1 MAVGDGLI
9 LKRFGKYLL
18 LDHFVD
24 GGMAKICR
32 ARFLGEQ
39 ADKIVAIKMIQAQYF
54 ADEAFRNMFLDE
66 IRVTFGLIHPN
77 ITQTF
82 DYGMEDNQLYQ
93 VMEYINGKNLK
104 EYLDKLKKRGYV
116 FPVEVSV
123 YVIAQTCQGLHY
135 AHTFKNQL
143 TAENANIIHRDISP
157 HNIMLTYDGAVKIID
172 FGIAKASSNS
182 DKTQAGT
189 IKGKLSYLA
198 PEYLDGL
205 DLDSRY
211 DQFALGITLWEMLC
225 SRKLFSAKNDLAVL
239 KKIQACKVP
248 PPSSINPNVPKA
260 LDKIVLKA
268 LEKDRDLRY
277 ENLDQMNRALIKFLY
292 AKYPEFNATD
302 LSYFAQELFKDVIKQ
317 DQDRFKEFGKIDIR
331 PFLEEMRKGVP
342 LASKNKIYDDDVIII
357 QDESEDSGQIDQN
370 GNRSPN
376 KSSTRRTE
384 LDLESGVDGESSAL
398 ALDIEGG
405 RSRAKKLDFNNKLE
419 ETKTRTNRRPN
430 WGFGSASDKETLGV
444 KGAQILNNKG
454 KRSVSGTLTGVNTQA
469 GTRTGIKHNLG
480 STRTKTSSASRNGAN
495 SSSTGSFFKILV
507 ASLCIT
513 LAWYGHEKYLKKQ
526 QSIEIV
532 NPYQIVR
539 KVASSG
545 VLRLGNYQNYDK
557 VKYRLYLD
565 GKLYDNM
572 AKVLTGEIEN
582 LKIPENEVMTV
593 RIVYDNE
600 HEYLVKKVRFYDGVA
615 NIDVI
620 PFEQMPRASYADL
633 VGGKNC
639 NAKGTIY
646 FQMSG
651 EDRIESVPIAKTKP
665 IAFQVDDK
673 IKEYEIKYVPVPS
686 EDIDYKELQ
695 FTIKFPRA
703 DNQIDICDG
712 IVKALEKHSKAFN

>member
-143 TAENANIIHRDISP
+143 TAESANIIHRDISP

-205 DLDSRY
+205 DLDARY

-268 LEKDRDLRY
+268 LEKDRELRY

-317 DQDRFKEFGKIDIR
+317 DQERFKEFGKIDIH
-331 PFLEEMRKGVP
+331 PFLDEMRKGVP

-357 QDESEDSGQIDQN
+357 QDESEDSGQLDQN
-370 GNRSPN
+370 GNRSTN

-384 LDLESGVDGESSAL
+384 LDLDSGAEGDSSAL
-398 ALDIEGG
+398 ALEIDGG
-405 RSRAKKLDFNNKLE
+405 KSKTLARNE
-419 ETKTRTNRRPN
+419 ETRTKTNRKPTWGLVKTPN
-430 WGFGSASDKETLGV
+430 KAGSEANDAYKAGQRSTGTVTGV
-444 KGAQILNNKG
+444 KALH
-454 KRSVSGTLTGVNTQA
+454 GTLTG
-469 GTRTGIKHNLG
+469 IKQNSG
-480 STRTKTSSASRNGAN
+480 STRTKTCSASRDGA
-495 SSSTGSFFKILV
+495 SRSSTGSLFKILV

-513 LAWYGHEKYLKKQ
+513 LVWFGHEKYLKNQKSHMASNIDLAQ
-526 QSIEIV
+526 Q
-532 NPYQIVR
+532 NQIVR

-545 VLRLGNYQNYDK
+545 VLRLGNYQNFDK
-557 VKYRLYLD
+557 VKYKLYLD
-565 GKLYDNM
+565 GKLYDDM

-582 LKIPENEVMTV
+582 LKISESEIMTV

-600 HEYLVKKVRFYDGVA
+600 HEYLVRKVRFQDGVA
-615 NIDVI
+615 NVDVM
-620 PFEQMPRASYADL
+620 PFEQMSRASYADL
-633 VGGKNC
+633 VGGVNC
-639 NAKGTIY
+639 NAKGTIH
-646 FQMSG
+646 FQMLG
-651 EDRIESVPIAKTKP
+651 EDRIEAVPIAKTNP
-665 IAFQVDDK
+665 IAFKVDEK
-673 IKEYEIKYVPVPS
+673 QKEYDIKYVPAPS
-686 EDIDYKELQ
+686 DDIDYKDLQ
-695 FTIKFPRA
+695 FTIRFPRA
-703 DNQIDICDG
+703 DNQVDICDG
-712 IVKALEKHSKAFN
+712 IVKALERHSRSSN

>member
-1 MAVGDGLI
+1 MRVGDGLI

-32 ARFLGEQ
+32 ARFLGEE

-143 TAENANIIHRDISP
+143 TAESANIIHRDISP

-205 DLDSRY
+205 ELDARY

-268 LEKDRDLRY
+268 LEKDRELRY

-292 AKYPEFNATD
+292 GKYPEFNATD
-302 LSYFAQELFKDVIKQ
+302 LSYFSQELFKDVIKQ

-331 PFLEEMRKGVP
+331 PFLDEMKKGVP

-357 QDESEDSGQIDQN
+357 QDESEDSGQLDQN
-370 GNRSPN
+370 GNRTSN

-384 LDLESGVDGESSAL
+384 LDLDSEGDGSSKDL
-398 ALDIEGG
+398 ALEIEGG
-405 RSRAKKLDFNNKLE
+405 KSRANRLDVNKNKAE
-419 ETKTRTNRRPN
+419 ETRTRTNHRLN
-430 WGFGSASDKETLGV
+430 GVLVGSFEKDAVPEVKIQNKLG
-444 KGAQILNNKG
+444 Q
-454 KRSVSGTLTGVNTQA
+454 RSSGTLTGVRNQA
-469 GTRTGIKHNLG
+469 KTRTGVRQNLG
-480 STRTKTSSASRNGAN
+480 STRTKTSGAGRNSTSH
-495 SSSTGSFFKILV
+495 SSSGAWFKILV
-507 ASLCIT
+507 ASLCVT
-513 LAWYGHEKYLKKQ
+513 LAWYGHEKYLKRQKSLDMAQ
-526 QSIEIV
+526 QH
-532 NPYQIVR
+532 QIVR

-545 VLRLGNYQNYDK
+545 VLRLGNYQNFDK
-557 VKYRLYLD
+557 IKYRLYLD
-565 GKLYDNM
+565 GKLYDDM

-582 LKIPENEVMTV
+582 LKIPEGEVMAV

-600 HEYLVKKVRFYDGVA
+600 HEYLVKKVRFIDGVA
-615 NIDVI
+615 SIDVK
-620 PFEQMPRASYADL
+620 PFEHMPRTSYANL
-633 VGGKNC
+633 IGGGNC

-646 FQMSG
+646 FHMFG
-651 EDRIESVPIAKTKP
+651 EDRIESVPIAPTSP
-665 IAFQVDDK
+665 IAFSVDEMK
-673 IKEYEIKYVPVPS
+673 KEYEIKYVPVPND
-686 EDIDYKELQ
+686 DIDYKDLQ
-695 FTIKFPRA
+695 FRIRFPRA

-712 IVKALEKHSKAFN
+712 IVKAVEQRSRSSN